1 MKVINLTA
9 HDVNICDYY
18 GNLIK
23 VYKPSGL
30 VARVNY
36 GWNRTDYVDDVPIV
50 TQKDTKIME
59 LPEPME
65 DVMFIVSSYVFDY
78 CSERLDLLA
87 PAHQIKVDGRVVG
100 CKAFMKHG

>member
-30 VARVNY
+30 VARVDY
-36 GWNRTDYVDDVPIV
+36 GWNRTDYVDDVPII
-50 TQKDTKIME
+50 TQKDTKIVE

-65 DVMFIVSSYVFDY
+65 DVMFIVSSYYSITVVNAWTF
-78 CSERLDLLA
+78 SLR
-87 PAHQIKVDGRVVG
+87 HIKS
-100 CKAFMKHG
+100 KSMEE